1 VLAQLLAIGIIAALI
16 VVVAVVVWVIIIIPT
31 AQSTSTTPAK
41 GRRERLVTFHLLPKT
56 FHPLTASSAE
66 S

>member
-16 VVVAVVVWVIIIIPT
+16 VVVAVVVWVIIIPT